1 MRERWLIFIFSSC
14 EKHNKHINESG
25 YLISLS
31 HILGG
36 QTPKALSTLSAANTP
51 LPARTPSRTPS
62 KAADCTTPGYNIV
75 IKSAG
80 ATPLNDPMFLNTD
93 VDDEDKENV
102 VPTNSASNSP
112 GTPYYLH
119 PSELVQKTCPP
130 KQSQAPMFEMLGAPT
145 PFKQRLMAAK
155 RRSAEFAP
163 RVESPLKRVKG
174 AW

>member
-1 MRERWLIFIFSSC
+1 
-14 EKHNKHINESG
+14 
-25 YLISLS
+25 
-31 HILGG
+31 
-36 QTPKALSTLSAANTP
+36 
-51 LPARTPSRTPS
+51 
-62 KAADCTTPGYNIV
+62 
-75 IKSAG
+75 
-80 ATPLNDPMFLNTD
+80 MFLNTN

-163 RVESPLKRVKG
+163 RVGSPLKRVKG

>member
-1 MRERWLIFIFSSC
+1 MANISSSC
-14 EKHNKHINESG
+14 EKHNKHIDESG
-25 YLISLS
+25 YSISLS

-36 QTPKALSTLSAANTP
+36 ETPKALSTLSVANTA
-51 LPARTPSRTPS
+51 LPTRTPSRTPH
-62 KAADCTTPGYNIV
+62 KAVDCTTPGFNLM

-80 ATPLNDPMFLNTD
+80 ATPLNESMFLNSEI
-93 VDDEDKENV
+93 DDEDKENM
-102 VPTNSASNSP
+102 VPTVSAPNSP

-130 KQSQAPMFEMLGAPT
+130 KQSQAPMFEMLGTPT

-163 RVESPLKRVKG
+163 KVGSPLKRVKG